1 MTTDVAAVA
10 AQYAEALMQ
19 LAAESSVD
27 KTVLEDLQRV
37 SEVVR
42 LTPEFGVILR
52 HPGVKPSEKKQ
63 LLISTF
69 SNKVHDLTLRLL
81 ELLSDRR
88 RLDLVTHIAVEY
100 ERLWREKQNILS
112 GTLYYAEKPD
122 SRVISEIKA
131 RLHEKLG
138 KTVELSE
145 KEDKSLI
152 GGYVLR
158 IGDSIIDGSLKGRL
172 QSIEK
177 QLLSV

>member
-1 MTTDVAAVA
+1 MTRNVSAAA
-10 AQYAEALMQ
+10 TNYAEALMQ
-19 LAAESSVD
+19 LAAESSTD

-37 SEVVR
+37 AEVIR
-42 LTPEFGVILR
+42 LTPEFEVILR
-52 HPGVKPSEKKQ
+52 HPGIKPSEKKQ

-69 SNKVHDLTLRLL
+69 SNKINDLTLRLL

-88 RLDLVTHIAVEY
+88 RLDLVTPISVAY
-100 ERLWREKQNILS
+100 ETLWREKQNILD

-122 SRVISEIKA
+122 SRILSEIKS
-131 RLHEKLG
+131 RLKETLG
-138 KTVELSE
+138 KTLELKE

-158 IGDSIIDGSLKGRL
+158 IGDQIIDGSLKGRL